1 MNQDR
6 QPEILSIIH
15 GDRIPSEVFDN
26 QGWSKLLKQAAS
38 SDRGLVYHNER
49 DTTDFQ
55 SYRQLLREASSIL
68 AGLRKLGLEP
78 QQRVILQLINP
89 RYLLSSLWACFL
101 GGFVP
106 IPLGVDLSFQPD
118 SKLVNV
124 CDLADLIVTENSLET
139 NLKQLV
145 PAKIA
150 IATVENLQIKDLQTK
165 QPDRNWHQSNLD
177 DLALLLLTSG
187 STGKP
192 KGVMLSG
199 RNLLASVY
207 GMATVNQ
214 LNSQDIC
221 LNWMPLEHVASLVMF
236 HLTQVYLGC
245 QQIQIASQL
254 VLQQPLKWLDL
265 IDRYRVTT
273 SWSPNFGYNLVNNK
287 INEQPATKTYSW
299 DLSCLRWLG
308 NGAEAV
314 VGTTTQKFLKQLA
327 KYGLK
332 EHTVSP
338 GYGMSETCSGIA
350 HSHSFNLATSG
361 DFVSV
366 GKPIPGIS
374 LRIVGESGELL
385 AQGETGLL
393 QVKGATVTA
402 GYYQQPELNNEI
414 FTADGWF
421 NTGDLGS
428 IADGCLTITGRQKE
442 VIIIN
447 GVNYYN
453 HEIEAAIETIPQ
465 IAVSFT
471 AACGVKDLDGQ
482 EQLAVFFHPDFW
494 EGQASVENQNSHFL
508 RELIQTIRKTVWQQI
523 GITPKYILPVAKTAI
538 PKTAIGKIQR
548 QKLVTQFAQGKF
560 ASEITAVTAVIS
572 DRNLA
577 LSDLPSNE
585 IETKLVSL
593 WQKILQLATVGIS
606 DNFFELG
613 GNSLLLMAMLE
624 ELKTDFPQLSVVDLF
639 QHATIQALAAYLA
652 NDSSSDL
659 VEKAIAKGQTRKKAL
674 GNPDVA
680 IIGMACRFPGAN
692 NLEEFWQN
700 LCNGVESI
708 ATLKDSEILAS
719 GVAPDLLNH
728 PDYVKAS
735 PILENI
741 EDFDREFFGYTAK
754 EAKLLD
760 PQQRLF
766 LECAWESLEDGGYN
780 PDEYSGEIALYGG
793 TATNTYLLNHIYAHR
808 NELDDRDSLQ
818 TLNLSSL
825 GGFQVTTTN
834 DKDYLTTR
842 TSYKLNLTGSS
853 VNVQTACSTSLVAV
867 HLACQNLLNGECD
880 MALAGG
886 VSIQT
891 PQKMGYLYQD
901 GMILSPDGHC
911 RAFDAEAAGTV
922 FGNGA
927 GLVVLKTLERAIA
940 DGDRIYGVI
949 KGSATSNDG
958 GNKVGYLAPNVAGQT
973 RAIAEALAVADI
985 DPQTIGYV
993 EAHGTGTKL
1002 GDPIEIT
1009 ALSQAFKATQKSQNT
1024 QSQNTQAQ
1032 NTQYC
1037 AIGSVKTNVG
1047 HLQIAS
1053 GIVGLIKATLAVYHG
1068 KIPASLHYQ
1077 KPNPEIDFANYPFS
1091 VNIKLQTWQNKEHPR
1106 RAGVNSLGIG
1116 GTNCHLILEEFVS
1129 ETVKQKP
1136 TPGTYLFTL
1145 AAKNKSALQELAQ
1158 NYQRY
1163 IKQHPELEL
1172 ADICLTANR
1181 RSHFNYR
1188 WAIVCQSKQDLLHR
1202 LAKIQPIKVQTQ
1214 QSKIAW
1220 LFTGQG
1226 SQYLDMG
1233 RELYETEPTFKN
1245 ALDKCAVILE
1255 PYLERHL
1262 LDIVYPQDSRKLT
1275 SPLNPLSYK
1284 ERGEEAEG
1292 CERRGIDQT
1301 QYTQPVLFAF
1311 EYALAQLWQAWGIQP
1326 DLVLGHSLGEYVA
1339 AAIAGVFS
1347 LEDGLKLV
1355 SARGKLMQSLPKDG
1369 GMVAVFLEL
1378 ERATQFLSDQINLAA
1393 DNGSHVVLSGAYNA
1407 IAELITQLDKLEI
1420 SYRWLNQEL
1429 AFHSPLM
1436 QPMVAEFRQ
1445 VAETITYQVPKI
1457 PLVSNL
1463 TGQIADTAIASAD
1476 YWCQHIL
1483 EPVQFARSLESID
1496 KQNIKILLEIGAKP
1510 TLCGIAK
1517 SLLENKTLL
1526 PSLNPKVQDRVQIF
1540 NSLKELYLRGCNIN
1554 WREVSNSYQGQQIS
1568 LPHYAFQRQRSW
1580 FELPSNQSLQTLK
1593 KSTPQLH
1600 PLLQQKLKSPLKQI
1614 IFPTNLDLTPNSWLR
1629 DHQLNQEI
1637 IFPGTAYLEMALAA
1651 GRERLQTSTL
1661 SLMDIELLQPLYLSQ
1676 DSNTEI
1682 QLILDGS
1689 DWQIHSEQNETWQLH
1704 AQGKINQLINK
1715 IPAPALN
1722 QLQSSF
1728 TEPRDIT
1735 QHYQQCQQLGLN
1747 YGASFQGIQ
1756 QLWHQERSALGQ
1768 IQLSKD
1774 LNASNYLIHPALLD
1788 SCLQTMFAALP
1799 SELITQTYIPTALA
1813 EFQIYQPI
1821 PERIWSYLTIT
1832 AIADKQVT
1840 ADVYLYDGE
1849 GKSIATIQGLKSQAI
1864 ALQPAQ
1870 SQTPKSITSDWLYQ
1884 PVWQPTKLPE
1894 NPGLENQDNKN
1905 QEKWLVVG
1913 SDPIA
1918 QELVNLL
1925 KNSQNKQNVFNC
1937 QLNQT
1942 KQAWQKYLAGIKERV
1957 DSLAGLVYLVNSDRT
1972 DLEDPIPY
1980 ECQDF
1985 LYLIQALLE
1994 QNLTPHL
2001 YLITR
2006 NFQIVTT
2013 QEQPKLSELRQAC
2026 LWGMQKATSLEYPDL
2041 NWCAIDLP
2049 QKSTE
2054 QDAQAIYRELIH
2066 NSQEQ
2071 VAIRNQQRYV
2081 ARLERYS
2088 LEQPPINSQLA
2099 IAQPGNLDTLEWQ
2112 TSDRPQPKAG
2122 QIEIAVR
2129 ATGLNFRDVT
2139 VALGLYPGK
2148 AQFLGLECAGEV
2160 TAVGSEVQDFQVGD
2174 LVTAIAP
2181 NSFSHYVIADARLAI
2196 HQPDNLSFSQAVTIP
2211 VTFLTAYHT
2220 LVNLARLQ
2228 PGERVLIHS
2237 AAGGVGLA
2245 AVAIAQKIGAEIYAT
2260 ASPGKWELLE
2270 VRGVKHIFN
2279 SRTLDFAEEIVTATE
2294 GQGVDLVLNSFN
2306 GDYITK
2312 SLAVLKQQGR
2322 FIEIGK
2328 QGIWSPEQVKAIK
2341 PNCDYSIVDLWQIT
2355 KEQPEL
2361 IQTML
2366 GELVTQFKE
2375 SQLQP
2380 LPHIK
2385 FDQRNTLDAFR
2396 LMQQGKHQGKVVIA
2410 QHHPAREYRATYL
2423 IAGGLGAIGLE
2434 IAHWLA
2440 DRGVKHLVLIGRN
2453 QVKPN
2458 LQATLEK
2465 LQNHCQTQDCQI
2477 TTIYADISDRTQLT
2491 SVIQQ
2496 LAGLPPLRGMIHCAG
2511 ILDDGIVR
2519 QQTWAK
2525 FQNVLAAKVQGA
2537 WNLHLL
2543 SQQYNLDRFILFS
2556 SAASLL
2562 GSKAQANYAAA
2573 NAFLDVLAQARR
2585 LEGLPAIALNWGAW
2599 RDTGL
2604 AVTDRLTYIGINLID
2619 RQQAI
2624 DLLKDLGQQ
2633 TTAQIGIIPFDWQ
2646 QWQTKNKI
2654 TPFYEN
2660 LITDRQTT
2668 SSYNP
2673 PSSTSNDL
2681 AQLRQAAPS
2690 AKEQVA
2696 IAQVSREVAKIL
2708 GISERQELDL
2718 DVGFGDLGLDSLAA
2732 VELRNKLQ
2740 TKYELQLPASVT
2752 FDYPTISEMAQYL
2765 LSLLF
2770 TPNQPSLKA
2779 AQTST
2784 PDELDELIKLDLEQL
2799 SEAEAEALLAQE
2811 LDKLAPD

>member
-1 MNQDR
+1 MICGKVLANKSVETNLRVSLRSLMNQDR

-15 GDRIPSEVFDN
+15 GDRIPSEVFLN
-26 QGWSKLLKQAAS
+26 QSWSKLLQQAAS
-38 SDRGLVYHNER
+38 SDWGIVYHDEQ
-49 DTTDFQ
+49 DTIDFQ
-55 SYRQLLREASSIL
+55 SYSQLLSEASSIL
-68 AGLRKLGLEP
+68 AGLRSLGLEP
-78 QQRVILQLINP
+78 QQKVILQLINP

-124 CDLADLIVTENSLET
+124 CDLADLIVTENSLEN

-145 PAKIA
+145 KSKLA
-150 IATVENLQIKDLQTK
+150 IATVDNLQIKDLQTN
-165 QPDRNWHQSNLD
+165 QPDSNWHQSNLD

-207 GMATVNQ
+207 GMATANQ

-245 QQIQIASQL
+245 QQIQVASQL

-265 IDRYRVTT
+265 IDRYRVTA

-287 INEQPATKTYSW
+287 INEQLTAKTYSW

-327 KYGLK
+327 KYRLK
-332 EHTVSP
+332 ETTVSP

-350 HSHSFNLATSG
+350 HSHSFNLSTSG

-366 GKPIPGIS
+366 GKPISGVS
-374 LRIVGESGELL
+374 LRIVDESGELL
-385 AQGETGLL
+385 AQGEAGLL
-393 QVKGATVTA
+393 QVKGATVTT

-414 FTADGWF
+414 FTPDGWF
-421 NTGDLGS
+421 NTGDLGF
-428 IADGCLTITGRQKE
+428 IIDGCLTITGRQKE

-453 HEIEAAIETIPQ
+453 HEIEAVVETIPQ
-465 IAVSFT
+465 IAASFT
-471 AACGVKDLDGQ
+471 AACGVKDSDGQ
-482 EQLAVFFHPDFW
+482 EQLAVFFHPDFR

-523 GITPKYILPVAKTAI
+523 GITPKYILPLAKTKI

-548 QKLVTQFAQGKF
+548 QQLVTQFAQGKF
-560 ASEITAVTAVIS
+560 ASTIEEVTAIIS
-572 DRNLA
+572 DRNLV

-593 WQKILQLATVGIS
+593 WQEILQLATVGIS

-624 ELKTDFPQLSVVDLF
+624 ELKTDFPQLTAVDLF
-639 QHATIQALAAYLA
+639 QQPTIQALAAYLA
-652 NDSSSDL
+652 NDSDSDL
-659 VEKAIAKGQTRKKAL
+659 VEKAIAKGQTRRKAL

-692 NLEEFWQN
+692 NLEEFWHN
-700 LCNGVESI
+700 LCHGVESI

-735 PILENI
+735 PTLENI
-741 EDFDREFFGYTAK
+741 EDFDREFFGYTVK

-766 LECAWESLEDGGYN
+766 LECAWESLEDAGYN
-780 PDEYSGEIALYGG
+780 PSEYSGEIALYGG
-793 TATNTYLLNHIYAHR
+793 TATNTYLLNHLYPHR

-818 TLNLSSL
+818 TLNLSSM

-867 HLACQNLLNGECD
+867 HLACQSLLSGECD

-922 FGNGA
+922 FGNGT

-949 KGSATSNDG
+949 KGSAVSNDG

-985 DPQTIGYV
+985 NPQTIGYV

-1009 ALSQAFKATQKSQNT
+1009 ALSKAFKAHQKS
-1024 QSQNTQAQ
+1024 Q

-1053 GIVGLIKATLAVYHG
+1053 GIVGLIKATLAVYHD

-1077 KPNPEIDFANYPFS
+1077 KPNPEIDFANSPFS
-1091 VNIKLQTWQNKEHPR
+1091 VNTELQPWQNREHPR

-1116 GTNCHLILEEFVS
+1116 GTNCHVILEEFVS
-1129 ETVKQKP
+1129 ETVKQQP
-1136 TPGTYLFTL
+1136 APRTFLFTL
-1145 AAKNKSALQELAQ
+1145 SAKNESALQELAQ
-1158 NYQRY
+1158 NYQQHL
-1163 IKQHPELEL
+1163 KQHPELEL

-1188 WAIVCQSKQDLLHR
+1188 WAIVCQSKQDLLNE
-1202 LAKIQPIKVQTQ
+1202 LAKIQPLKVQSQ
-1214 QSKIAW
+1214 KPKIAW

-1233 RELYETEPTFKN
+1233 RELYETEPIFKN
-1245 ALDKCAVILE
+1245 ALDRCAVILE
-1255 PYLERHL
+1255 PYLDRPL
-1262 LDIVYPQDSRKLT
+1262 KDIIFSSTPF
-1275 SPLNPLSYK
+1275 PLSSSLLNK
-1284 ERGEEAEG
+1284 
-1292 CERRGIDQT
+1292 T

-1311 EYALAQLWQAWGIQP
+1311 EYALAKLWQSWGIQP

-1339 AAIAGVFS
+1339 AAIARVFS
-1347 LEDGLKLV
+1347 LEDGLKLLA
-1355 SARGKLMQSLPKDG
+1355 ARGKLMQSLPKDG
-1369 GMVAVFLEL
+1369 GMVAVFLNL
-1378 ERATQFLSDQINLAA
+1378 ERATQFLSDRINLAA
-1393 DNGSHVVLSGAYNA
+1393 DNGSHVVLSGEHNA
-1407 IAELITQLDKLEI
+1407 IAELTTQLDKLEI
-1420 SYRWLNQEL
+1420 GYRWLNQEL

-1436 QPMVAEFRQ
+1436 QPIIDEFRS
-1445 VAETITYQVPKI
+1445 VAETVTYNLPKI
-1457 PLVSNL
+1457 PIFSNL
-1463 TGQIADTAIASAD
+1463 TGQLADTAIASAH

-1510 TLCGIAK
+1510 TLCGIAN

-1526 PSLNPKVQDRVQIF
+1526 PSLNPKVQDRVQIL
-1540 NSLKELYLRGCNIN
+1540 NSLQELYLQGLKIN

-1568 LPHYAFQRQRSW
+1568 LPHYAFQRQRYW
-1580 FELPSNQSLQTLK
+1580 FELPSNESLATAIP
-1593 KSTPQLH
+1593 STPKLH
-1600 PLLQQKLKSPLKQI
+1600 PLLQQNLKSPLKQT
-1614 IFPTNLDLTPNSWLR
+1614 IFTTNLDLTLNSWLR

-1637 IFPGTAYLEMALAA
+1637 IFPGTAYLEMALAT
-1651 GRERLQTSTL
+1651 GREILQTSAL
-1661 SLMDIELLQPLYLSQ
+1661 SLTDVELLQPLYLAQ
-1676 DSNTEI
+1676 DSSAEI

-1689 DWQIHSEQNETWQLH
+1689 DWQIHSEQNEAWQLH
-1704 AQGKINQLINK
+1704 SQGKVSQLTNK
-1715 IPAPALN
+1715 IPPPDLK

-1728 TEPRDIT
+1728 TEKIDIT
-1735 QHYQQCQQLGLN
+1735 AHYQQCQKLGLN

-1768 IQLSKD
+1768 IQLPKG
-1774 LNASNYLIHPALLD
+1774 LNTSNYLIHPALLD
-1788 SCLQTMFAALP
+1788 SCLQILFVTLP
-1799 SELITQTYIPTALA
+1799 AEPTSQTYIPVSLE
-1813 EFQIYQPI
+1813 EFQIYQPV
-1821 PERIWSYLTIT
+1821 PDSVWSYLTIT

-1840 ADVYLYDGE
+1840 ADVYLYNGE

-1864 ALQPAQ
+1864 ASKLNRSQ
-1870 SQTPKSITSDWLYQ
+1870 SPQSSTSDWLYQ
-1884 PVWQPTKLPE
+1884 PVWQPLELPE
-1894 NPGLENQDNKN
+1894 NPGLENQVNKN
-1905 QEKWLVVG
+1905 PNKWLVVG
-1913 SDPIA
+1913 NDPIA

-1942 KQAWQKYLAGIKERV
+1942 KQAWQKYLAEIQERG
-1957 DSLAGLVYLVNSDRT
+1957 DSLTGLVYFVNSDRT
-1972 DLEDPIPY
+1972 DPEDPIPD

-2001 YLITR
+2001 YLVTR
-2006 NFQIVTT
+2006 NSQIVTN
-2013 QEQPKLSELRQAC
+2013 QEQPKLSELKQAC
-2026 LWGMQKATSLEYPDL
+2026 LWGMQKAIALEYLDL
-2041 NWCAIDLP
+2041 NWCPIDLP

-2112 TSDRPQPKAG
+2112 TRDRHQPAVE
-2122 QIEIAVR
+2122 QIEIAVK

-2148 AQFLGLECAGEV
+2148 AQFLGLECAGEI
-2160 TAVGSEVQDFQVGD
+2160 TAVGSDVKDFKVGD
-2174 LVTAIAP
+2174 LVIAIAP

-2196 HQPDNLSFSQAVTIP
+2196 HQPDNLSFSQAATIP
-2211 VTFLTAYHT
+2211 VTFLTAYYT
-2220 LVNLARLQ
+2220 LINLARLK

-2245 AVAIAQKIGAEIYAT
+2245 TVAIAQKIGAEIYAT

-2270 VRGVKHIFN
+2270 ARGVKHIFN
-2279 SRTLDFAEEIVTATE
+2279 SRTLDFAEEILTATE
-2294 GQGVDLVLNSFN
+2294 GQGVDVVLNSFN
-2306 GDYITK
+2306 GDYIAK

-2355 KEQPEL
+2355 QKQPEL
-2361 IQTML
+2361 IQNML
-2366 GELVTQFKE
+2366 LQLMVQFQE
-2375 SQLQP
+2375 SELQP

-2385 FDQRNTLDAFR
+2385 FNHRNTLEAFR
-2396 LMQQGKHQGKVVIA
+2396 LMQQGRHQGKVVIT
-2410 QHHPAREYRATYL
+2410 QHHLVRDYRDTYL

-2477 TTIYADISDRTQLT
+2477 TTIYADISDRTKITAISKQLE
-2491 SVIQQ
+2491 S
-2496 LAGLPPLRGMIHCAG
+2496 LPTLRGMIHCAG
-2511 ILDDGIVR
+2511 VLDDGIVR

-2573 NAFLDVLAQARR
+2573 NAFLDILAQARR
-2585 LEGLPAIALNWGAW
+2585 LEGLPALALNWGVW

-2619 RQQAI
+2619 QQQAI
-2624 DLLKDLGQQ
+2624 DLLKDLEQQ
-2633 TTAQIGIIPFDWQ
+2633 ITAQIGIIPFDWQ

-2660 LITDRQTT
+2660 LITDRQIVN
-2668 SSYNP
+2668 SFNP
-2673 PSSTSNDL
+2673 PSSTSSDL
-2681 AQLRQAAPS
+2681 TQLQQATPS
-2690 AKEQVA
+2690 ARKQIA

-2740 TKYELQLPASVT
+2740 TKYELKLPASVT